1 MTRSR
6 QGVEAEAGEGGEA
19 GEAGEVGEED
29 EEDEEAHDEQEELE
43 IKAFI
48 HEYNRAAT
56 SSYKL
61 MAYWTRPAFGLLD
74 TNGSQ
79 VAYIAAAKADLQSL
93 WLPMKQLA
101 LDLLEG
107 GLDFDHAYSKFEAAK
122 KPMMILPHLQLT
134 LR

>member
-61 MAYWTRPAFGLLD
+61 MAYWTRLLGSFACVSSLYRCWFG
-74 TNGSQ
+74 
-79 VAYIAAAKADLQSL
+79 IAE
-93 WLPMKQLA
+93 A

-122 KPMMILPHLQLT
+122 KCLQQIP
-134 LR
+134 